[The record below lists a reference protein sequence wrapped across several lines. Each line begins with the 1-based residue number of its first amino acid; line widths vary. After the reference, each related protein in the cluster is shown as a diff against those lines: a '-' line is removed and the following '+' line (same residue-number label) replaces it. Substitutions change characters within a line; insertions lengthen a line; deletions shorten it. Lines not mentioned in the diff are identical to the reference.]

1 MSSTS
6 VPSHPTPPAALLTAP
21 WYKHRWPWIL
31 MSGPLIVVVAA
42 SFSGWLAFTRQDA
55 LVADDYYK
63 QGTAIN
69 QDLRRETAA
78 STLGLSLDMAYVPQ
92 NKTLHGDLLSFGHPG
107 SGEFT
112 IRLAHASDPDKDIVV
127 KAIPDATGHFDITMP
142 GFTASWW
149 KVTVEGANHQ
159 WRLNGEWK
167 WPQEPTIKMAA
178 DLAPAD

>member
-1 MSSTS
+1 MT
-6 VPSHPTPPAALLTAP
+6 AAPEP

-69 QDLRRETAA
+69 QDLKRETKAA
-78 STLGLSLDMAYVPQ
+78 SLGLNLNMVYLPQ
-92 NKTLHGDLLSFGHPG
+92 SRILSGALTSFGHPHAG
-107 SGEFT
+107 TFT
-112 IRLAHASDPDKDIVV
+112 VTLAHATDPNKDIVLRV
-127 KAIPDATGHFDITMP
+127 EPDVTGHFEIGMP
-142 GFTASWW
+142 GFEASLW
-149 KVTVEGANHQ
+149 KVTIENATHQ

-167 WPQEPTIKMAA
+167 WPQDAAVELAA
-178 DLAPAD
+178 DLPPAD